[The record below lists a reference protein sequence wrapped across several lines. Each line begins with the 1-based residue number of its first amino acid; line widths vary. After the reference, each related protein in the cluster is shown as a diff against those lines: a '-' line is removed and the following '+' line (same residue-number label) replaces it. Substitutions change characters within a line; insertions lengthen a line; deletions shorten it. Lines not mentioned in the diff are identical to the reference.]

1 MGVEIYVYSEP
12 WTHYIPGGYQYGFGE
27 EYRTFQWQF
36 LSSPKTR
43 KQNFVYICLSKQT
56 FHKDY
61 RQNIAWCFIAKIIC
75 FKWEC
80 FLELQVFPKWHKI
93 GQMIK
98 RLRIFFFHIRRQK
111 SFFLC
116 GSEISGR
123 NLIGLK
129 LERKSFPL
137 SEFSVTFPT
146 LFSAR
151 ILRKYD
157 SLQENSNEKESASHL
172 KLWDKR
178 FLRRTHSANM

>member
-1 MGVEIYVYSEP
+1 MRSQKVSHDCLTHTMGVEIYVYSEP

-36 LSSPKTR
+36 VRSPKTR

-75 FKWEC
+75 FKWEF

-98 RLRIFFFHIRRQK
+98 RLRIFFFFSYKETKVLLPLWEWNFREKFNWAKTREKILPFEWVFSDLSHP
-111 SFFLC
+111 FFC
-116 GSEISGR
+116 Q
-123 NLIGLK
+123 N
-129 LERKSFPL
+129 F
-137 SEFSVTFPT
+137 
-146 LFSAR
+146 
-151 ILRKYD
+151 
-157 SLQENSNEKESASHL
+157 EKI
-172 KLWDKR
+172 W
-178 FLRRTHSANM
+178 